1 LVMQTSKGACRR
13 NSGVVYMRKA
23 KKTQRVRIDKLS
35 EEELLQMRVM
45 DLKLRIRGS
54 LVEPMIN
61 QLYAELQAKGIS
73 FRPPC
78 YLSDEW
84 LCPDK
89 IPMIGIP
96 FFLAHPSLKKIEQKM
111 MLDVEG
117 GTEKQFMKLLR
128 HECGHALNY
137 AYELYNRTRWRQL
150 FGRFST
156 TYSDSYDFQP
166 YSRRFVVH
174 LADHYAQSHPD
185 DDFAETFAVWLSPD
199 INWQTKYKD
208 WPVIKKLR
216 YVDRLTKK
224 IENKS
229 ALKKAE
235 RNPPFSA
242 DRMRST
248 LGAYYERKRR
258 TLGPEFQG
266 YYDDSLKKI
275 FSENKAG
282 DSAIKASQLLKQHR
296 RHIVDSVTGWTG
308 HRKYDISQ
316 LLNKF
321 ILRCN
326 TLGLFTHLG
335 ESESLIGV
343 TALLTTIASNTFRAG
358 VKGRH

>member
-1 LVMQTSKGACRR
+1 
-13 NSGVVYMRKA
+13 MRKA
-23 KKTQRVRIDKLS
+23 KKTKHIRIEKLS
-35 EEELLQMRVM
+35 EEELLQMHVM
-45 DLKLRIRGS
+45 DLKLRIKGS
-54 LVEPMIN
+54 LVEPMIE
-61 QLYAELQAKGIS
+61 QLYTELQAKGIS

-96 FFLAHPSLKKIEQKM
+96 FFLAHPSLKKIELKM

-137 AYELYNRTRWRQL
+137 AYELYNRTRWREL
-150 FGRFST
+150 FGQFST

-174 LADHYAQSHPD
+174 LADYYAQSHPD

-199 INWQTKYKD
+199 IDWKNKYKD

-216 YVDRLTKK
+216 YVDSLVKK
-224 IENKS
+224 IANKRPK
-229 ALKKAE
+229 KKAE

-248 LGAYYERKRR
+248 LSAYYERKRR

-275 FSENKAG
+275 FSENKG
-282 DSAIKASQLLKQHR
+282 EDSAIKASQLLREHR
-296 RHIVDSVTGWTG
+296 RRIVDSVTGWTG
-308 HRKYDISQ
+308 HRKYDINQ
-316 LLNKF
+316 LLGKF
-321 ILRCN
+321 ILRCDN
-326 TLGLFTHLG
+326 LGLYTEL
-335 ESESLIGV
+335 SEPDSLIAA
-343 TALLTTIASNTFRAG
+343 TALLTSIASNTFRAG
-358 VKGRH
+358 VKGRR

>member
-1 LVMQTSKGACRR
+1 
-13 NSGVVYMRKA
+13 MRK
-23 KKTQRVRIDKLS
+23 KKKSRRVRINKLS
-35 EEELLQMRVM
+35 EEELLQMRVK
-45 DLKLRIRGS
+45 DLKLRIKGS
-54 LVEPMIN
+54 AVEPMIN

-73 FRPPC
+73 FHPPC
-78 YLSDEW
+78 YLADEW

-89 IPMIGIP
+89 VPMIGIP
-96 FFLAHPSLKKIEQKM
+96 FFLAHPALKKIEQKM

-150 FGRFST
+150 FGQFST
-156 TYSDSYDFQP
+156 TYSDSYDFRP

-174 LADHYAQSHPD
+174 LADYYAQSHPD

-199 INWQTKYKD
+199 IDWQNKYKD

-216 YVDRLTKK
+216 YVEGLVKK
-224 IENKS
+224 IANKRPS
-229 ALKKAE
+229 KKAE

-248 LGAYYERKRR
+248 LSAYYERKRR

-275 FSENKAG
+275 FSENKYG
-282 DSAIKASQLLKQHR
+282 DSAVKASHLLR
-296 RHIVDSVTGWTG
+296 RYRRRIVDSVTGWTG
-308 HRKYDISQ
+308 HRKYDINQ
-316 LLNKF
+316 LLGKF
-321 ILRCN
+321 IIRCDN
-326 TLGLFTHLG
+326 LGLYTVLS
-335 ESESLIGV
+335 EPESLIAA
-343 TALLTTIASNTFRAG
+343 TTLLTTIASNTYRAG

>member
-1 LVMQTSKGACRR
+1 MQTLKGVCRNGFDR
-13 NSGVVYMRKA
+13 VILMCAA
-23 KKTQRVRIDKLS
+23 KKSRRVRLDKLS
-35 EEELLQMRVM
+35 EEEILQMRIM

-54 LVEPMIN
+54 SLEPMTK
-61 QLYAELQAKGIS
+61 QLYEELQTKGID

-89 IPMIGIP
+89 IPVIGIP
-96 FFLAHPSLKKIEQKM
+96 FFLAHPSLKRIEQKM

-117 GTEKQFMKLLR
+117 GTDKQFMRLLR
-128 HECGHALNY
+128 HECGHAFNY
-137 AYELYNRTRWRQL
+137 AYELYRRTRWRQL

-156 TYSDSYDFQP
+156 NYSDSYDFQP

-185 DDFAETFAVWLSPD
+185 DDFAETFAVWLNPD
-199 INWQTKYKD
+199 INWESKYKG
-208 WPVIKKLR
+208 WPVIKKLH
-216 YVDRLTKK
+216 YVDGLIKK
-224 IENKS
+224 IGNKRPS
-229 ALKKAE
+229 KKAE

-248 LGAYYERKRR
+248 LLAYYERKRR

-266 YYDDSLKKI
+266 YYDDSLRKI
-275 FSENKAG
+275 FSEIRVG
-282 DSAIKASQLLKQHR
+282 GTAIKASQLLRQHR
-296 RHIVDSVTGWTG
+296 RQIVDSVTSWTG

-321 ILRCN
+321 ILRCD
-326 TLGLFTHLG
+326 TLGLHTQLG

-343 TALLTTIASNTFRAG
+343 TALLTTIASNTFRAV